1 MLVTSCAE
9 TRVVLEDVLRL
20 GVAKKF
26 SKESQLA
33 DRRAGNACVE
43 VGRLDVFVDDAPQ
56 VATAQNPA
64 YLTFVV
70 LARIQTPLFRC
81 LDQSFIRAGIGQR
94 VGQGIA
100 RVAWRHHS
108 PTVLVRLPLSELVA
122 IGKLSA
128 QHKRLNK
135 LRDCLLPIKF
145 GGVQFELLDVFSQLR
160 IRRIALEDFCI

>member
-1 MLVTSCAE
+1 MTSCAE
-9 TRVVLEDVLRL
+9 TRVVFEDVLRL
-20 GVAKKF
+20 GVAKKLPE
-26 SKESQLA
+26 KTQLA
-33 DRRAGNACVE
+33 DWLVGNACVE
-43 VGRLDVFVDDAPQ
+43 VGRLDIFVDDAPL
-56 VATAQNPA
+56 VAIVEYPA

-81 LDQSFIRAGIGQR
+81 LDQSFIRACIGQR

-108 PTVLVRLPLSELVA
+108 PTVLVRLALSELVA